1 MFSFIRQIWSRIT
14 SPQIHARKKLA
25 EQTANTAL
33 TALRDGNW
41 QALQQQFLPLLR
53 YFITEKLLE
62 NAWRL
67 VESNFGPLEHIGSP
81 TCSVGWITLTA
92 SVPVHFKRARLNTV
106 LRLTFS
112 GHLFGIGMSPFTWS
126 PPKYA
131 DINSIR
137 SINMSFGNWLSKTGG
152 TLTLPAREASEQK
165 YPCVILLGGSGP
177 ADRDSTVGALKPFK
191 DIALGLTT
199 NKIAVCR
206 IDKTGFTYR
215 YWYRL
220 FGFNKQKYTLTQE
233 YGYVL
238 HAIESLKRQPEI
250 SADKIFIVGHSL
262 GGLMAAH
269 IAETNDSVA
278 GCILMATPTDSMYR
292 CLIRQVRYLA
302 SIGENPGSLGGLV
315 SNLEDFEKQADLADS
330 SELSLSTLAEQLPF
344 GLGPNYWLE
353 CRSLNPIKTTKEL
366 QKPVLILQ
374 GGRDYQVTVDNYNEL
389 QSSLQSNAHTAF
401 RLYESLN
408 HCFVSGQGPS
418 RPAEYTDPGNV
429 EYEVIQDI
437 SQWVKEGDMAT
448 PI

>member
-1 MFSFIRQIWSRIT
+1 
-14 SPQIHARKKLA
+14 
-25 EQTANTAL
+25 
-33 TALRDGNW
+33 
-41 QALQQQFLPLLR
+41 
-53 YFITEKLLE
+53 
-62 NAWRL
+62 
-67 VESNFGPLEHIGSP
+67 
-81 TCSVGWITLTA
+81 
-92 SVPVHFKRARLNTV
+92 
-106 LRLTFS
+106 
-112 GHLFGIGMSPFTWS
+112 
-126 PPKYA
+126 
-131 DINSIR
+131 
-137 SINMSFGNWLSKTGG
+137 MSFGNWLSKTGG
-152 TLTLPAREASEQK
+152 TLTLPDRKAGEQK

-206 IDKTGFTYR
+206 IDKTTFTYR

-220 FGFNKQKYTLTQE
+220 FGFNKQMYTLTQE
-233 YGYVL
+233 YDYVL

-250 SADKIFIVGHSL
+250 SADKIFILGHSL

-269 IAETNDSVA
+269 IADTNDFVA
-278 GCILMATPTDSMYR
+278 GCILMATPTESMYR

-302 SIGENPGSLGGLV
+302 SIGGNPESLRGLV

-330 SELSLSTLAEQLPF
+330 SELSLSTPAEQLPF

-374 GGRDYQVTVDNYNEL
+374 GGRDYQVTLENYNEL
-389 QSSLQSNAHTAF
+389 QSSLQSNANAEF
-401 RLYESLN
+401 RLYETLN

-429 EYEVIQDI
+429 DYEVIKDI
-437 SQWVKEGDMAT
+437 SQWIKEGDMTT